1 MTHRK
6 RCDRGFEPRELRPV
20 TDVIPSAF
28 TGFLS
33 RLVFLRSHTCYF
45 VACASDDMAARH
57 FTVLQGRGDEKF
69 ARDTSVWS
77 DVVPGSIPPGRVVL
91 PLRFTHEG
99 GATHQSPVRPQEGF
113 LFALAIHARGWCY
126 APVPRTIARVRPRS
140 SRSRRPSARDQAGPL
155 QSSRRSRTRH
165 PKTRR
170 HSRCRHARVPASWHR
185 AGCR

>member
-28 TGFLS
+28 TGVLT
-33 RLVFLRSHTCYF
+33 RLAFLRSRTCCF

-113 LFALAIHARGWCY
+113 LFALALIPR
-126 APVPRTIARVRPRS
+126 APLTRITTAALYVTRFTVCGYFVVKV
-140 SRSRRPSARDQAGPL
+140 QLFL
-155 QSSRRSRTRH
+155 Q
-165 PKTRR
+165 
-170 HSRCRHARVPASWHR
+170 
-185 AGCR
+185 